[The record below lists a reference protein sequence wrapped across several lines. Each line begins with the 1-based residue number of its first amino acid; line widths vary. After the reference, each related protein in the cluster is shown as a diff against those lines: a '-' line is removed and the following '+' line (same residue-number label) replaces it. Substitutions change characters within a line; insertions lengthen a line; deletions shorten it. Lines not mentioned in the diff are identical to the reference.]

1 MLPKSF
7 DDTAAYVVLAD
18 SRQGFHFV
26 LTSQEL
32 LSQPQPFDPLWVF
45 ECGDQRSMNA
55 ASHWLAVRR
64 GQWQEWGE
72 LADKEGRRALG
83 EHMAELMARE
93 PIGEVQATIVRGD
106 PDPRSLSLG
115 EVVYT
120 LAGPRHEI
128 LYQHRFSTSGKR
140 KRFFDWFHS
149 NASNGSPEGLINL
162 AVQDGTTAL
171 AIKLEEIAED
181 PSVSLE
187 SSRAA

>member
-7 DDTAAYVVLAD
+7 DDTGAYAILAD

-55 ASHWLAVRR
+55 AGRWLAVRR
-64 GQWQEWGE
+64 GHWQEWGA

-93 PIGEVQATIVRGD
+93 PIGEVQATIVRAD

-115 EVVYT
+115 EMVFT
-120 LAGPRHEI
+120 HAGPRHEI

-140 KRFFDWFHS
+140 KRFFDWFRS
-149 NASNGSPEGLINL
+149 NASNGSPECLISL
-162 AVQDGTTAL
+162 AVEEGTA
-171 AIKLEEIAED
+171 AIATKLEEIAAN
-181 PSVSLE
+181 PALSLE
-187 SSRAA
+187 TARAA